1 MLNDNMYVLDFYKTI
16 NCFIMVCFSLLYGLV
31 HFDKPEDLPKR
42 QFLLMVIEILA
53 ENDIKLILF

>member
-1 MLNDNMYVLDFYKTI
+1 MYVLDFYKTI

-31 HFDKPEDLPKR
+31 HFDKPDDLPKR